1 MSRDFKN
8 VSVFE
13 GPSYYADFKHNEYAD
28 AIVEIKGLNGIDLDA
43 VIGFDEDMLSKHL
56 LILGGIGMGKTNLF
70 KDIVKQASDK
80 MKKDDVMLI
89 FDTKGDFYNTFGD
102 SKKDLLIS
110 NTPVKNSKGVLTEPG
125 EESIW
130 NIFLELDNEKLY
142 ETSNEIASMI
152 FASHIEKSSQSFFP
166 LAAKSIFAAVLR
178 EIYRCSSDVKGH
190 FPSNELLKSF
200 FNGENIYE
208 GVDESLREGNSVLA
222 NIVNLLSSS
231 KKDSGALGYISVPED
246 ESAPIDGQTLGVLAE
261 LQLVIDELFIGN
273 FAKKGSFSIRNAFR
287 SRGGKRVFLEYDIVE
302 GGVLSPIYSLLVD
315 LAIKESIDART
326 EKNNPNAYFII
337 DEFKLLPNLKHM
349 DDAVNFGRSLG
360 VKFIIGVQNV
370 SQIIENYGED
380 GAMNIL
386 SGFLNVMSFKVGDY
400 ATRKY
405 LVELFG
411 ENRKRTSYLS
421 AISSRGVVES
431 LEKGNVV
438 EDWDIQKMKK
448 YECIVR
454 LCNDDEEY
462 SSPFIFKTLRFTK

>member
-13 GPSYYADFKHNEYAD
+13 GPSYIADFKHNEYTD
-28 AIVEIKGLNGIDLDA
+28 PIIEIKGLNGLGLDA
-43 VIGFDEDMLSKHL
+43 TIGFDADMLSKHL

-70 KDIVKQASDK
+70 KDIVKQASSD

-102 SKKDLLIS
+102 TKKDILIS
-110 NTPVKNSKGVLTEPG
+110 NTPVRNAKGVLTEPG
-125 EESIW
+125 EESTW
-130 NIFLELDNEKLY
+130 NIFLELDSDKLY

-152 FASHIEKSSQSFFP
+152 FAPHIEKSSQSFFP

-178 EIYRCSSDVKGH
+178 EIYRCSGEVKGH
-190 FPSNELLKSF
+190 FPNNELLKSF

-208 GVDESLREGNSVLA
+208 GVDESLREGNSVLT
-222 NIVNLLSSS
+222 NIVTLLAPS
-231 KKDSGALGYISVPED
+231 KDSGALGYICVPENEGD
-246 ESAPIDGQTLGVLAE
+246 PVDGQTLGVLAE
-261 LQLVIDELFIGN
+261 LQLVIDELFIGS
-273 FAKKGSFSIRNAFR
+273 FARKGSFSIRNAFR
-287 SRGGKRVFLEYDIVE
+287 NRGGKRIFLEYDIVE

-315 LAIKESIDART
+315 LAIKESLDARADRRD
-326 EKNNPNAYFII
+326 PNAYFVI

-386 SGFLNVMSFKVGDY
+386 SGFLNIMSFKVSDH

-405 LVELFG
+405 LIELFG
-411 ENRKRTSYLS
+411 ENRKRTAYLS
-421 AISSRGVVES
+421 VINSRGVVEA

-438 EDWDIQKMKK
+438 EDWDLQKMKK

-454 LCNDDEEY
+454 LCSEDEEY
-462 SSPFIFKTLRFTK
+462 SSPFIFRTLRFTK

>member
-13 GPSYYADFKHNEYAD
+13 GPGYITDFKHNEYTD
-28 AIVEIKGLNGIDLDA
+28 PIVEIRGLNGLGLDT
-43 VIGFDEDMLSKHL
+43 VIGFDADMLSKHL

-70 KDIVKQASDK
+70 KDIVKQTSHG

-102 SKKDLLIS
+102 PKKDLLIS
-110 NTPVKNSKGVLTEPG
+110 NTPVKNAKGVLTVPD

-130 NIFLELDNEKLY
+130 NIFLELDGEKLY

-152 FASHIEKSSQSFFP
+152 FAPHIEKSSQSFFP

-178 EIYRCSSDVKGH
+178 EIYRCSGEVKGH
-190 FPSNELLKSF
+190 FPNNELLKSF

-208 GVDESLREGNSVLA
+208 GVDESLRESNSVLS
-222 NIVNLLSSS
+222 NIVTLLSNSA
-231 KKDSGALGYISVPED
+231 KDSGALGYISVPENEGD
-246 ESAPIDGQTLGVLAE
+246 PIDGQTLGVLAE
-261 LQLVIDELFIGN
+261 LQLVIDELFIGS
-273 FAKKGSFSIRNAFR
+273 FAKKGSFSIRSAFR
-287 SRGGKRVFLEYDIVE
+287 NRGGKRIFLEYDIVE

-315 LAIKESIDART
+315 LAIKESLDARA
-326 EKNNPNAYFII
+326 ERKDPNAYFII

-386 SGFLNVMSFKVGDY
+386 SGFLNIMSFKVSDH

-405 LVELFG
+405 LIELFG
-411 ENRKRTSYLS
+411 ENRKRTAYLS
-421 AISSRGVVES
+421 AINSRGVVET

-438 EDWDIQKMKK
+438 EDWDLQRMKK

-454 LCNDDEEY
+454 LCSEDEEY
-462 SSPFIFKTLRFTK
+462 SSPFIFRTLRFTK